1 MGPDQIIPI
10 IQALGVGIAWMSQ
23 LQV

>member
-10 IQALGVGIAWMSQ
+10 IQALGIGIAWMSQ